1 MKRILILGGTT
12 EARRLAEG
20 LASRTD
26 LAVTLSLA
34 GRTAAPAAQAVP
46 MRIGG
51 FGGAEGLAAWLEE
64 QAIDAVIDATHPFA
78 SQMSRHAKVACR
90 AEATPLVVFTRPA
103 WLPQGGDGWSE
114 VERIE
119 DAVAALGAEPR
130 RVFLTQGRLQLGA
143 FAVAPQHLYVVRA
156 IDPPADIAALPRRR
170 LILARGPFGLE
181 DEIALLRQ
189 EAIEILVS
197 KNSGG
202 AATYPKI
209 EAARQR
215 GVKVVMLKRPPSGG
229 APALH
234 DLAATLAWIEA
245 HRPAP

>member
-1 MKRILILGGTT
+1 MRILILGGTS
-12 EARRLAEG
+12 EATA
-20 LASRTD
+20 LAST
-26 LAVTLSLA
+26 LAGRADIAATLSLA
-34 GRTAAPAAQAVP
+34 GRTKRPAAPLIPFRV
-46 MRIGG
+46 GG
-51 FGGAEGLAAWLEE
+51 FGGVEGLRAYLKSER
-64 QAIDAVIDATHPFA
+64 IDAVIDATHPFA
-78 SQMSRHAKVACR
+78 SQMSRHAEVACR

-103 WLPQGGDGWSE
+103 WLPQVGDGWSE

-130 RVFLTQGRLQLGA
+130 RVFLTQGRLQLSA

-209 EAARQR
+209 EAARRR

>member
-1 MKRILILGGTT
+1 MRILILGGTS
-12 EARRLAEG
+12 EASALAG
-20 LASRTD
+20 VLAGRAD
-26 LAVTLSLA
+26 IAATLSLA
-34 GRTAAPAAQAVP
+34 GRTERPIAPP
-46 MRIGG
+46 IPFRIGG
-51 FGGAEGLAAWLEE
+51 FGGVEGLRAYLKAER
-64 QAIDAVIDATHPFA
+64 IDAVIDATHPFA
-78 SQMSRHAKVACR
+78 SQMSRHAEVACR

-103 WLPQGGDGWSE
+103 WLPQVGDGWSE